1 VIGLENLSK
10 PVINR
15 KRLQRVGTEAVSAP
29 IISIIGAAAHVVD
42 PSGKALTLGP
52 L

>member
-29 IISIIGAAAHVVD
+29 IISIIG
-42 PSGKALTLGP
+42 
-52 L
+52 